1 MLNQKAFFKLSYGLY
16 VISSCHN
23 GKNAGCVVN
32 TFAQVTAEPA
42 RVTVAVNKENFTT
55 GVIQKAGRF
64 EAVALAQS
72 ASMELI
78 GMFGFHTS
86 ADTDKFKGF
95 KTQTGQKGIPYIC
108 EQVTAR
114 FQCRVIDQMDAGT
127 HLIFLAEV
135 EEAEVLSN
143 EESMTY
149 AYYHQ
154 VKKGLTPPKASSYQ
168 PKAAKGFR
176 CKICGY
182 VLEAEELPEGFT
194 CPICGRSADF
204 FEKITD

>member
-1 MLNQKAFFKLSYGLY
+1 MDQKAFFKLSYGLY
-16 VISSCHN
+16 LISSSHE
-23 GKNAGCVVN
+23 GKAAGCVVN
-32 TFAQVTAEPA
+32 TFAQVTSSPA

-55 GVIQKAGRF
+55 GVIQKSGRF
-64 EAVALAQS
+64 EAVVLAQS
-72 ASMELI
+72 APMELI
-78 GMFGFHTS
+78 GLFGFHTS
-86 ADTDKFKGF
+86 ADTDKFSGF
-95 KTQTGQKGIPYIC
+95 QVKVDENGVPYVC

-114 FQCRVIDQMDAGT
+114 FQCRVIGEMDAGT
-127 HLIFLAEV
+127 HLVFLAEV
-135 EEAEVLSN
+135 EEAEVLSG
-143 EESMTY
+143 EEPLTY

-168 PKAAKGFR
+168 PKPVKGFR

-194 CPICGRSADF
+194 CPICGRDATF